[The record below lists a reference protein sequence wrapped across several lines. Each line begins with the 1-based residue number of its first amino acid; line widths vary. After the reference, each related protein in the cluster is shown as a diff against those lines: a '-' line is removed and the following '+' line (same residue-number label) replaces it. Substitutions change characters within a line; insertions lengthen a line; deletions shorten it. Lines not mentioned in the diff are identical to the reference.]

1 MSLLADLPLRGGRG
15 LFALFAA
22 SLIAVP
28 AAASEVRELVLAG
41 DAAWN
46 RRAAGSS
53 GPRAD
58 AGPIGEAVA
67 AYRAAFEASPGH
79 LEARWKL
86 LRALAFLGE
95 HATDDT
101 GERGRLYLEA
111 RDLAEEGLDLLARTV
126 GDRERLDRLSPAE
139 IGVELASV
147 REAPALYFWAAIH
160 WGLWARDGGA
170 LAAVRRG
177 VARKVRDY
185 ASVVIALDP
194 RFEEGGGH
202 RLLGRLHA
210 EAPRV
215 PFVTGWVDRNRA
227 VAELETA
234 LERGPS
240 NPRNR
245 LFLAEALLE
254 HRPRDRRR
262 ALALLRDVTAMR
274 PRPRRAVEDAAAIA
288 AARSL
293 LNAEAR

>member
-1 MSLLADLPLRGGRG
+1 MSLLADLPLHRSRG
-15 LFALFAA
+15 LAALLTAW
-22 SLIAVP
+22 LIAVP

-58 AGPIGEAVA
+58 AGPIGEVVA
-67 AYRAAFEASPGH
+67 AYRAALAASPRD
-79 LEARWKL
+79 LDARWKL

-95 HATDDT
+95 HATADA
-101 GERGRLYLEA
+101 GERRRLYLEA
-111 RDLAEEGLDLLARTV
+111 RDLAEEGLDLLARTA
-126 GDRERLDRLSPAE
+126 GGRERLNRLSPAE

-160 WGLWARDGGA
+160 WGLWARDGGT
-170 LAAVRRG
+170 LAAARRG

-194 RFEEGGGH
+194 HFEEGGGH
-202 RLLGRLHA
+202 RILGRLHA
-210 EAPRV
+210 EAPRI
-215 PFVTGWVDRNRA
+215 PLFTGWIDRDRA
-227 VAELETA
+227 VAELEAA

-254 HRPRDRRR
+254 HRPRERRR
-262 ALALLRDVTAMR
+262 ALALIRDVAAMR

-288 AARSL
+288 AARAL
-293 LNAEAR
+293 LNEDR